1 MISKLDSLNFP
12 QRSRER
18 GKHQSA
24 EQTADVPP
32 VVDAGQGPYD
42 EQIDRRNKNYV
53 SDRAPKP
60 SREHFAVLDQE
71 HCFSTEQTKD
81 RSGCAH
87 RVSAGEQERDNVSG
101 KRADQIKQ

>member
-1 MISKLDSLNFP
+1 MISRLDSLNFP

-18 GKHQSA
+18 GKNQSP
-24 EQTADVPP
+24 EQTADVPS

-42 EQIDRRNKNYV
+42 EQIDRRDKDYV

-71 HCFSTEQTKD
+71 HRFSTEQTKD
-81 RSGCAH
+81 RRGCAH
-87 RVSAGEQERDNVSG
+87 RVSVGEKERSNVPCEG
-101 KRADQIKQ
+101 A